1 MIDAM
6 AGTLLTT
13 MIAILATA
21 TVVGHAARWRVGRG
35 RPHPGIDNL
44 VTRIHAWWVLVALV
58 VAGLAAGRTG
68 ITLLFAAISF
78 VALRE
83 FVVLAPVR
91 AGDQALVLAAFGVA
105 LPAHYLL
112 VWHGATTA
120 VALFLPVGVF
130 LALPVLLTLAGD
142 GRDLLRRS
150 GTVQWGLMLCVFCL
164 SHVPLLFALDIP
176 GYAGRNAY
184 LVVFLLAVV
193 QASDVLQYIWGR
205 LAGRRPVAPS
215 ISPSKTLEG
224 LAGGL
229 ACATALGASLAWI
242 TPFTVAEAAALSLLV
257 TALGFAG
264 GLVLSAIK
272 RDRGIK
278 DWSALI
284 PGHGGMLDRVDS
296 LCLSAPVFYFLV
308 QWGWT

>member
-6 AGTLLTT
+6 AATLLIT

-21 TVVGHAARWRVGRG
+21 TVVGHAVRSRVGRS
-35 RPHPGIDNL
+35 RPGIDNL

-58 VAGLAAGRTG
+58 VAGLAAGSTG
-68 ITLLFAAISF
+68 TTLLFAAVSF

-83 FVVLAPVR
+83 FVMLAPVR
-91 AGDQALVLAAFGVA
+91 VGDQALVLAAFGIV
-105 LPAHYLL
+105 LPVQYLL
-112 VWHGATTA
+112 VWHGMPGA
-120 VALFLPVGVF
+120 VALFVPIGVF
-130 LALPVLLTLAGD
+130 LALPVLVALAGD
-142 GRDLLRRS
+142 GRDLLRRA

-176 GYAGRNAY
+176 GYTGRNGY

-205 LAGRRPVAPS
+205 LAGRRQVAPS
-215 ISPSKTLEG
+215 ISPSKTIEG

-229 ACATALGASLAWI
+229 ASATALGASLAWI
-242 TPFTVAEAAALSLLV
+242 TPFTIFEAAALSLLV
-257 TALGFAG
+257 TVLGFAG

-278 DWSALI
+278 DWSATI
-284 PGHGGMLDRVDS
+284 PGHGGVLDRVDS
-296 LCLSAPVFYFLV
+296 LCLSAPVFYHVV
-308 QWGWT
+308 QWGWS